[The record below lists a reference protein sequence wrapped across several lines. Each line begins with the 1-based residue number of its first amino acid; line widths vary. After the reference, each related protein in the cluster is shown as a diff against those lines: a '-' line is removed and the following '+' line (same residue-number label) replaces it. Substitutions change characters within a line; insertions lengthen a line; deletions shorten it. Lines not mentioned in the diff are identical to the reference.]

1 MSFFFKFIE
10 KHVASFLDYLFCWA
24 KIEKFHVSVILL
36 ESQLKDKEIGIESA
50 NSATEEN
57 VSASM
62 KNGHTDVLEE
72 TVHSVTSLVDD
83 TVKGDCVLVKDK
95 PTITAEQN
103 HASGDNAFT
112 NEKDEAKDSVGEC
125 DTLGSKNAFEQSG
138 NVSVQNTTGY
148 DKTKDSSKCDFIS
161 SITSDENDKIRSTEQ
176 NQEEDSSQ
184 VHTDNSTSESKIEE
198 PSSVVK
204 EETSPELN
212 TAECSPD
219 SSATDYAGGSAE
231 TTKLVSEPEVTKQ
244 SFRLKVW
251 EHLEKNDLV
260 VFPRPCKGRIPN
272 FKGAPAAAEKLKML
286 DIFKNSK
293 TIKINPDKAQEMA
306 RFHTLEVSY
315 FTLIYIFYSARMCDH

>member
-1 MSFFFKFIE
+1 
-10 KHVASFLDYLFCWA
+10 
-24 KIEKFHVSVILL
+24 
-36 ESQLKDKEIGIESA
+36 
-50 NSATEEN
+50 
-57 VSASM
+57 M
-62 KNGHTDVLEE
+62 KNGHTEVLEE

-83 TVKGDCVLVKDK
+83 TVKGDCVFIKDK

-112 NEKDEAKDSVGEC
+112 SEKVEVKDLVGEC
-125 DTLGSKNAFEQSG
+125 GTLDSKDTLKQNG
-138 NVSVQNTTGY
+138 NVFVQNITGY
-148 DKTKDSSKCDFIS
+148 DKTKDPSKCDFVS
-161 SITSDENDKIRSTEQ
+161 SITSDENDKIISTEQ

-184 VHTDNSTSESKIEE
+184 VHTNKSTSGSMIEE
-198 PSSVVK
+198 PSCVMK
-204 EETSPELN
+204 EEISQELN

-219 SSATDYAGGSAE
+219 SSATATDYAGGSAE

-244 SFRLKVW
+244 SLRLRVW
-251 EHLEKNDLV
+251 EYLEKNDLV

-306 RFHTLEVSY
+306 RFHTLEVSH
-315 FTLIYIFYSARMCDH
+315 FTLIYIFYSILIW